1 MNLKQKVLVTVSSL
15 VVLVT
20 TSANAAIGDNVNLS
34 FYNITNPSTAANV
47 LDGQSNLFLNIE
59 DVGSNRVAFKFTN
72 NSNFSSITDVY
83 FDSGPLASIFNIT
96 SSAGVSFS
104 QGSAPPNLPGGN
116 SVVPAFDGSALT
128 ADANNPPPANGVQN
142 SDATGE
148 YLTVTFNLLAGKS
161 WNDVLTSMTLP
172 GFPIETPANSW
183 LRVGVHVQ
191 AFQDGNSASFI
202 NNPVTP
208 IPEPE
213 TYALMLAGLFMLG
226 LGRKSN
232 NNKLH

>member
-1 MNLKQKVLVTVSSL
+1 MNFRKRVLIILSTLVTIVS
-15 VVLVT
+15 
-20 TSANAAIGDNVNLS
+20 TSTNAAIGDSVNLS
-34 FYNITNPSTAANV
+34 FYNITNPSVTANV
-47 LDGQSNLFLNIE
+47 LDGQSNLFLNIL

-116 SVVPAFDGSALT
+116 SIVPAFDGSALT
-128 ADANNPPPANGVQN
+128 ADANSPPPANGVQN
-142 SDATGE
+142 SDVTGE
-148 YLTVTFNLLAGKS
+148 YLNVTFSLLAGKS
-161 WNDVLTSMTLP
+161 WSDVLTSMSLP
-172 GFPIETPANSW
+172 GFPNESPANSW

-191 AFQDGNSASFI
+191 SFQDGNSASFI

-213 TYALMLAGLFMLG
+213 TYALMLAGLFMIG
-226 LGRKSN
+226 LTGKSKKN
-232 NNKLH
+232 

>member
-1 MNLKQKVLVTVSSL
+1 MNLKQKVLVAVSTL
-15 VVLVT
+15 VALVT
-20 TSANAAIGDNVNLS
+20 TSASAAIGDNVNLS
-34 FYNITNPSTAANV
+34 FYNITNPPVAANV
-47 LDGQSNLFLNIE
+47 LDGQSNLLLNVQ
-59 DVGSNRVAFKFTN
+59 DLGSNRVAYKFTN

-83 FDSGPLASIFNIT
+83 FDNGPLASISSIT

-104 QGSAPPNLPGGN
+104 QGSAPPNLPGAN

-128 ADANNPPPANGVQN
+128 ADSDTPVTKNGVQN

-148 YLTVTFNLLAGKS
+148 LLTVTFNLLAGKS

-172 GFPIETPANSW
+172 GFPTESPANSW

-213 TYALMLAGLFMLG
+213 TYVLMLAGLFMLG
-226 LGRKSN
+226 LGRKFN
-232 NNKLH
+232 QK